1 VTRLP
6 GGAGPLRLPIM
17 FFGPPSTS
25 TRFLLG
31 VEPADGRRAPNLEE
45 QWPPGADRDL
55 ALDQG
60 SGSGSELIVEQSW
73 EVYPLPPPDVPPGS
87 RFRR

>member
-6 GGAGPLRLPIM
+6 GGAGPLRLPVM

-31 VEPADGRRAPNLEE
+31 AEPADGRRAPNLEE
-45 QWPPGADRDL
+45 QWPPGA
-55 ALDQG
+55 
-60 SGSGSELIVEQSW
+60 QSW
-73 EVYPLPPPDVPPGS
+73 WVYPLPPPDVPPGS